1 MQIWIIKLRSS
12 KNTKLRKGIT
22 KLHENYKVAQND
34 NTPERMIIDCHET
47 FDQEKMANYFNNF
60 SEDSRSK
67 LALMIPGSQTKF
79 DKYFNPY

>member
-1 MQIWIIKLRSS
+1 
-12 KNTKLRKGIT
+12 
-22 KLHENYKVAQND
+22 
-34 NTPERMIIDCHET
+34 MIIDCHET

-79 DKYFNPY
+79 DGYFNPY